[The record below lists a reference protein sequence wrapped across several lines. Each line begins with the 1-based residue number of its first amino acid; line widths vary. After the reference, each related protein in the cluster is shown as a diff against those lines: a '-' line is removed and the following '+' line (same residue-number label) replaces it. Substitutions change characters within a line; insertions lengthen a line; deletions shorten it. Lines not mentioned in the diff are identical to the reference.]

1 MLGGRAERN
10 EYLLLHAFNKAGY
23 VAPNK
28 YQSDSK
34 KKKQSGLK
42 DTKSIGNSHSEEYN
56 KMPQNRKGQ
65 YAGGLV
71 LDPKIG

>member
-1 MLGGRAERN
+1 MLGGRSERN

-28 YQSDSK
+28 YQPDFK
-34 KKKQSGLK
+34 KNKQPGLEDTTSVGNHPK
-42 DTKSIGNSHSEEYN
+42 DRKEMNH
-56 KMPQNRKGQ
+56 KGQ

-71 LDPKIG
+71 LDPKVG